1 MKQIRLGIIGLGYI
15 GQIHL
20 RHSLKL
26 ANARVTAVSDLS
38 KKALAR
44 AKEMG
49 ITKAYTD
56 YELLLRDPDVDAV
69 IIALPTH
76 LHRQC
81 AEQAAEARKHIFLE
95 KPIARN
101 VEEAKMII
109 SSAQK
114 NSVKLMMGYPMR
126 FSSELLALKEK
137 IDNGTLGDVEIAN
150 VTYISSGPF
159 FHRADGYSP
168 VPVPDWWFNKELTGG
183 GVLIDLGSHIINLL
197 RMYFGEIVGINSY
210 LRHRFNLDL
219 EDGATCVAKFE
230 TGATALINVGWF
242 SQEYQF
248 RLLLSGSVKHASY
261 QHIIPNPIIAA
272 FQTLTKGRSE
282 FYSPHFTEL
291 QHFTNCLVTDTPPSP
306 TGEDGLRD
314 IEAITLAYKNE
325 IHLE

>member
-26 ANARVTAVSDLS
+26 ANARVIAVSDLS
-38 KKALAR
+38 KKAIAR

-69 IIALPTH
+69 VIALPTH
-76 LHRQC
+76 LHCQC

-101 VEEAKMII
+101 VEEAKQII
-109 SSAQK
+109 SVAQK

-126 FSSELLALKEK
+126 FSSDLLALKEK

-159 FHRADGYSP
+159 FHRADGY
-168 VPVPDWWFNKELTGG
+168 
-183 GVLIDLGSHIINLL
+183 
-197 RMYFGEIVGINSY
+197 
-210 LRHRFNLDL
+210 
-219 EDGATCVAKFE
+219 
-230 TGATALINVGWF
+230 
-242 SQEYQF
+242 
-248 RLLLSGSVKHASY
+248 
-261 QHIIPNPIIAA
+261 
-272 FQTLTKGRSE
+272 
-282 FYSPHFTEL
+282 
-291 QHFTNCLVTDTPPSP
+291 
-306 TGEDGLRD
+306 
-314 IEAITLAYKNE
+314 
-325 IHLE
+325 